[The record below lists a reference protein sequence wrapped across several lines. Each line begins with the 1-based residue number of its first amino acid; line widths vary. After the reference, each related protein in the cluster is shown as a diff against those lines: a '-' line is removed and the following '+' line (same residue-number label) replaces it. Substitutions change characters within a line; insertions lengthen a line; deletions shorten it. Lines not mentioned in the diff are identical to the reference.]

1 MSKVPIGWLH
11 GCFFFIYRRVTV
23 TTVDD
28 GICSAS
34 VTVDVFFLES
44 LWMMFFLVSLWMF
57 FSSVTVD
64 DVFLVSLWMFFF

>member
-28 GICSAS
+28 VICSAS
-34 VTVDVFFLES
+34 ATVDV
-44 LWMMFFLVSLWMF
+44 FFLVSLWMIFF
-57 FSSVTVD
+57 FSVTLDVFFSVTVD
-64 DVFLVSLWMFFF
+64 YFFFIF

>member
-28 GICSAS
+28 VICSASATVDVFFLVSLWMKFFSS
-34 VTVDVFFLES
+34 VTVDVFFLVS
-44 LWMMFFLVSLWMF
+44 LWMMFFF
-57 FSSVTVD
+57 
-64 DVFLVSLWMFFF
+64 